1 MNDYIVIISSDGKLK
16 EKISI
21 FELFKDRILLKQF
34 EKILNFLEKRP
45 NSNIAPDTPFDVFH
59 TNSIEIIESDI
70 PGLARKGDLL
80 ISIRQLNIIAILD
93 HSTKQLIWTWGE
105 NDLRKQHHPSLL
117 DNGNI
122 LIFDNLGAN
131 GRSRIVELNPIT
143 EKIEWEYNSDKFFSR
158 TRGGNQRLPNG
169 NTLVTE
175 SDTGNV
181 FEITSDGK
189 VVWEFWNPEMK
200 GDKRAA
206 IYRMMRLDPEVLS
219 KLPFDAAT
227 STYLKDK
234 GYVVQ

>member
-1 MNDYIVIISSDGKLK
+1 VV
-16 EKISI
+16 
-21 FELFKDRILLKQF
+21 LFFGIYS
-34 EKILNFLEKRP
+34 P
-45 NSNIAPDTPFDVFH
+45 NVFH
-59 TNSIEIIESDI
+59 TNSIEIIEKDI

-80 ISIRQLNIIAILD
+80 ISIRQLNIIAIID

-122 LIFDNLGAN
+122 LIFDNQGAD
-131 GRSRIVELNPIT
+131 GRRSRIVELNPIT
-143 EKIEWEYNSDKFFSR
+143 EKIEWTYDSDKFFSFS
-158 TRGGNQRLPNG
+158 RGGNQRLPNG

-175 SDTGNV
+175 SDKGRV
-181 FEITSDGK
+181 FEITPDGK
-189 VVWEFWNPEMK
+189 VVWEFWNPEIND
-200 GDKRAA
+200 DKRAV